1 MPLYSPHTPFHV
13 RWELAKKLIWG
24 DMHVTTSRDP
34 ESLEATYVVSERVSM
49 DYRKY
54 PKKVGDL
61 YLYLSGQSLPKKEV
75 DRHTTHIFP

>member
-1 MPLYSPHTPFHV
+1 MTYIST
-13 RWELAKKLIWG
+13 G
-24 DMHVTTSRDP
+24 TTYRVFD

-61 YLYLSGQSLPKKEV
+61 YLYLSGQSLPHKEV